1 MNIFLNSGYTESG
14 RLGIGPYNPK
24 NPYVVTPQLVQGLNN
39 IIKVVLTCI
48 MKYLNSFCQTK
59 LYK

>member
-1 MNIFLNSGYTESG
+1 MFIYLGYTESG

-39 IIKVVLTCI
+39 IIKVVI
-48 MKYLNSFCQTK
+48 FIKYSKSYYLITIF
-59 LYK
+59 

>member
-1 MNIFLNSGYTESG
+1 MNVFLCSGYTESG

-39 IIKVVLTCI
+39 IIKVVLYSK
-48 MKYLNSFCQTK
+48 MFK
-59 LYK
+59 

>member
-1 MNIFLNSGYTESG
+1 MIIKLFVFLGYTESG

-39 IIKVVLTCI
+39 IIKVLI
-48 MKYLNSFCQTK
+48 SFKIFIYLLLN
-59 LYK
+59 